1 MIKNKFVFLSP
12 AFLFYNLIKHTNQ
25 SIFLSLLLCFFICF
39 GTSFLHTR
47 PFDELVELLEL
58 VDELLGDGLIFFEEL
73 TFV

>member
-25 SIFLSLLLCFFICF
+25 SIFLSLLLFFICF
-39 GTSFLHTR
+39 GTSFLRTR

>member
-12 AFLFYNLIKHTNQ
+12 AFLFYNLIKYTNQ
-25 SIFLSLLLCFFICF
+25 SIFLSLLLFFICF

>member
-25 SIFLSLLLCFFICF
+25 SSFLSLLLFFICF